1 MRGAAA
7 LLSLVALGASLM
19 SAGAAA
25 AIVPAPAPAASP
37 EPGSVIGCVFPS
49 TKTGHGKRLVIVHPI
64 VLRAAPDKKAAEVG
78 RLTALV
84 SLAVVGEEN
93 GFDQLRA
100 TSASAPDYKDGQV
113 LGWAD
118 ENDLDDQALRNCNLE
133 P

>member
-1 MRGAAA
+1 MRGAAV
-7 LLSLVALGASLM
+7 LLCLVAMGPALT
-19 SAGAAA
+19 A
-25 AIVPAPAPAASP
+25 AIVPAPPPAASP
-37 EPGSVIGCVFPS
+37 APGRVIGCVFPA
-49 TKTGHGKRLVIVHPI
+49 TKTGHRKRLVIVHPI
-64 VLRAAPDKKAAEVG
+64 VMRAAPDRKAAEVG

-93 GFDQLRA
+93 GFDQLQG